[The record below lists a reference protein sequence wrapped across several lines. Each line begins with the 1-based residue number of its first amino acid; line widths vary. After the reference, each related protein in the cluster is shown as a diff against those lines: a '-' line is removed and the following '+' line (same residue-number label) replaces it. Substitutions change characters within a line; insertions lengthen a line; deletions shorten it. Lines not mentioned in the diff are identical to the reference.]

1 MKAKTSWLFLAL
13 GLAVALVA
21 LDYEIKNWILANLT
35 PFQVVN
41 VIPGIL
47 DLTLV
52 TNNSAGFSIGFGFT
66 QLFAVISSLAALAT
80 IWYLFRVET
89 IWWALLGGAFL
100 GGIVGNLIDRFARE
114 PYFGS
119 GRVIDYIKIPFN
131 FPIFNFADSLIVVVA
146 IVTVIAIM
154 RGYRVGKA
162 GKVESENG
170 RD

>member
-13 GLAVALVA
+13 GLAVVLVA
-21 LDYEIKNWILANLT
+21 IDYEIKNLIVDNLT

-41 VIPGIL
+41 VIPGVL

-66 QLFAVISSLAALAT
+66 PLFAIISTLAALAT
-80 IWYLFRVET
+80 IWFLFRVET
-89 IWWALLGGAFL
+89 LWWALLGGTFL

-119 GRVIDYIKIPFN
+119 GRVIDYMKIPFN
-131 FPIFNFADSLIVVVA
+131 FPIFNLADSLIVIVA
-146 IVTVIAIM
+146 ILTVIAIM

-162 GKVESENG
+162 GKIESENG